1 MKKLSVVVPVYNV
14 EQYLKRCVD
23 SIINQNYPNIEI
35 ILVDDGSKD
44 SSGKLCDFFAKQD
57 KRIKVIHQT
66 NGGLSS
72 ARNTGIEN
80 ASGYYINFLDSD
92 DELLPNIFNDLIPL
106 MEKNGLD
113 IIVYSSQKIK
123 NGNIKKEKHTG
134 KFVVWDRKTALVN
147 DLSNDG
153 GCVWNKIYSK
163 KAIDNVKF
171 PVGRLFEDTATGYK
185 FIANSDKVGYI
196 DKVYHNY
203 YYNPDS
209 ITNTSFNVKAR
220 WDYVLA
226 REEVYN
232 YCVNNNLP
240 SEKVNGFLIK
250 ALLSCLTAIYANN
263 DENNKIYYDKIKKLL
278 KIYTFEYSDKYLS
291 FKYKIFLYS
300 FDKFDFIHKI
310 SAKLSKYAKFIK
322 RKI

>member
-250 ALLSCLTAIYANN
+250 ALLSCLTAIYAKN

-278 KIYTFEYSDKYLS
+278 KIYTFEYSNKYLS

-310 SAKLSKYAKFIK
+310 SAKLSKYAKLIK